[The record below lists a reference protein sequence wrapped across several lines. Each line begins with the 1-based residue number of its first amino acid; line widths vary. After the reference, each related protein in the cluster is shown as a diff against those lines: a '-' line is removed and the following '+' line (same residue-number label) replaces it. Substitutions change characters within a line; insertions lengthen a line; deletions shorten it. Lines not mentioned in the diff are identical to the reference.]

1 MKTRRFDFNWKPLQL
16 QISLAVEGSVPDQ
29 QNYNADTKEF
39 TPDYTITP
47 VVIQPVISILDKDAV
62 LQAGRVNQSLTN
74 IRWYEIINGTKTLIA
89 SDNASYEI
97 TTSGGNAGRI
107 KVKKNAQPKVPITL
121 AFYAEYI
128 DTRNGQLLIIQGSY
142 MLECGNASDLIRV
155 ELDTAGQTVYNPITD
170 ATTQTVTATVWLG
183 DHVCDASKY
192 ALVWEMQD
200 EAGAWHTCESDAVMD
215 YDITINGSTA
225 TINRWLMGS
234 ELHLRCRCK
243 YDPNGNPSS
252 VSLTEGTPQAEA
264 VFVRRIPKYEYDYTG
279 VPYNVPAGILAVC
292 PTAIVQGTKGE
303 ISGWEKE
310 LLPLWYIATNKA
322 SGSLSYALVAHGQN
336 PTIPTNAMD
345 KNYGAV
351 IGLDVKD
358 RGCAGAF
365 TDAADGAVFC
375 DADGAVLII
384 H

>member
-74 IRWYEIINGTKTLIA
+74 IRWYEIINSTKTLIA
-89 SDNASYEI
+89 SDNTSYEI

-121 AFYAEYI
+121 AFYAEYT

-252 VSLTEGTPQAEA
+252 VSLTDGTPQAEA

-292 PTAIVQGTKGE
+292 PTAIVQGAKGD

-322 SGSLSYALVAHGQN
+322 SGSLSYSLVAHGQN
-336 PTIPTNAMD
+336 PTIPTTAMD

-358 RGCAGAF
+358 RGYAGAF
-365 TDAADGAVFC
+365 TDAADSAVLC

>member
-1 MKTRRFDFNWKPLQL
+1 MKTRRFDFNWRPLQL

-47 VVIQPVISILDKDAV
+47 VIIQPVISILDKDEV
-62 LQAGRVNQSLTN
+62 IPAGRINHKLTN
-74 IRWYEIINGTKTLIA
+74 VRWYEIINGAKTLIA
-89 SDNASYEI
+89 SDNTSYEI
-97 TTSGGNAGRI
+97 TNSGDKAGRI
-107 KVKKNAQPKVPITL
+107 MVKKNAHPKEPITL
-121 AFYAEYI
+121 NFYAEYI

-142 MLECGNASDLIRV
+142 LLVCKSASGQIRV
-155 ELDTAGQTVYNPITD
+155 ELDAAEQTVFNPITD
-170 ATTQTVTATVWLG
+170 ITTQTVTATVWLG

-192 ALVWEMQD
+192 ELVWEMQD
-200 EAGAWHTCESDAVMD
+200 EAGEWHTCESDAVMD
-215 YDITINGSTA
+215 YDITINGDTA

-243 YDPNGNPSS
+243 YDPNGDPSS
-252 VSLTEGTPQAEA
+252 VSLNDGTPQAEV

-279 VPYNVPAGILAVC
+279 VPYNIPAGILAIC
-292 PTAIVQGTKGE
+292 PTAIVHSAKGE
-303 ISGWEKE
+303 IDGWEKE

-322 SGSLSYALVAHGQN
+322 SGSPSYSLVAHGQN
-336 PTIPTNAMD
+336 PTIPTTAMD
-345 KNYGAV
+345 KNYGAI

-358 RGCAGAF
+358 RGYAGAF

-375 DADGAVLII
+375 DADGSVLII